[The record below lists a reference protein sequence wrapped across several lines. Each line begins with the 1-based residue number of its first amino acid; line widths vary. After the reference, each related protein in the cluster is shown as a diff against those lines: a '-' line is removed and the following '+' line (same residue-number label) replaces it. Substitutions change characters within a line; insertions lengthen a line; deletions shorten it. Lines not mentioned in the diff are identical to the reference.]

1 MNRQEQL
8 WGKAEVSMRDL
19 CAHSPIWREKE
30 KATKGKALHA
40 ECPPLLAQLPYPS
53 PHRAAAEDNLA
64 KVAVP
69 PGTACTQ
76 DRPGAHLRLVPPG

>member
-1 MNRQEQL
+1 MNRQEQS

-19 CAHSPIWREKE
+19 RAHSPIWREE

-40 ECPPLLAQLPYPS
+40 EGPPLLAQLPHPS
-53 PHRAAAEDNLA
+53 PHGAAAGDDLA

-69 PGTACTQ
+69 PGRACTQ
-76 DRPGAHLRLVPPG
+76 DGPGAHLRAVPPG